1 MGITASEIVAG
12 TSTIQ
17 EKQGTDLIIRIVF
30 YYDKLFLISTIST
43 PLIELN

>member
-1 MGITASEIVAG
+1 MGITASEILAG

-17 EKQGTDLIIRIVF
+17 EKQGIDLIIRIVF
-30 YYDKLFLISTIST
+30 YYDKLFRISTIST